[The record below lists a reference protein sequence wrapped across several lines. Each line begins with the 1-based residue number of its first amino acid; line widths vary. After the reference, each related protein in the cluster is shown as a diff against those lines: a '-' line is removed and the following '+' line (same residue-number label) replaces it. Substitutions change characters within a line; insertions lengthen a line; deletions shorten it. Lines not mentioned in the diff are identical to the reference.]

1 MLFNLFNNDT
11 LAYVY
16 VNTCKCVR
24 FSLEQGENLE
34 DTPPWLILT
43 VWRGGG
49 EVEGERQ
56 DSRNRL
62 FGKKSSAMIET
73 SPVILSYLHNSVCF
87 CVQMHK

>member
-11 LAYVY
+11 LAVAYVY
-16 VNTCKCVR
+16 MNTCNCVC

-43 VWRGGG
+43 VWCGGG

-56 DSRNRL
+56 DAKNSL
-62 FGKKSSAMIET
+62 FGKKV
-73 SPVILSYLHNSVCF
+73 PP
-87 CVQMHK
+87 